1 MKWFELTP
9 TGQMRVTVRRSTGD
23 LLMRKHGS
31 HLRGIT
37 LVGLAV
43 SLYHPQFSADP
54 CFLLDIL
61 VGFYETCKSSYSN
74 AIC

>member
-1 MKWFELTP
+1 
-9 TGQMRVTVRRSTGD
+9 
-23 LLMRKHGS
+23 MRKHGS